1 MGFGVI
7 GVLDSNSR
15 GQLAIGK
22 SPRQGILI
30 DYIEDF
36 EQSARQGLPLFR
48 ISGGEGFVWV
58 ASFDQSGRGRLRF
71 FAIDVPTINSLTDHS
86 GPPAT
91 GPSQPADPWKD
102 CQSSDTETRL
112 KGCTVIIEAK
122 GSGSKTRLA
131 DALDGRCHSLN
142 ELQKYQEA
150 IADCLAAIDANPRY
164 SYAYGNLA
172 NAYLRLQEYSRS
184 VAASDKAI
192 ALKTD
197 FIWSRLTRAEALE
210 VLGKNADALG
220 DYRYAL
226 LIDPSNKRAQE
237 GLVRLQRR
245 TSSPPEPCTLEL
257 PPDGAENP
265 ATNPSSSR
273 QFRSL
278 DAITKAIDAV
288 TEYVS
293 RLHSTSHRYSDV
305 SARQNAELEK
315 RRAELSNRLTED
327 RKLVSDVQKLA
338 EALTEAQSKLADVS
352 DELNR
357 LQQRLE
363 ALKHSKKAAAASRV
377 LTQRLDE
384 VASAKRQ
391 AEQSTT
397 DKSARHANAKESA
410 DRQAENDAVQFVNI
424 YYDSLEAQQAEQCA
438 NQANALAEQVTQ
450 KLVDLQL
457 TLKNERRQIQQT
469 NAKTLLDDL
478 AEFAKEN
485 ADAMSLEIATLTS
498 QLKAAMSAD
507 DPDTLARALE
517 KLETRLTTIE
527 AFKQY
532 RADAELRRQLAAA
545 AALADLRGR
554 AQLVSD
560 FLQLYV
566 RTNITSDAVKGM
578 LPIVDNLAAA
588 LASGEEGDLKHA
600 LDAAEAGISQAG
612 LKTDY
617 LSFKETHGKGSWLP
631 QLPLNERNRFLVEG
645 PTDEILLLVNDT
657 GRAHVVRDLR
667 GELIFQDGDA
677 AVCFPHRADF
687 DPYAMLQLKSEI
699 QSRGARRVLISPA
712 PCAIDSV
719 T

>member
-1 MGFGVI
+1 MQQGVGPFDARLANIRASCQPTITSPPSTSPSETAQINEKSKYIVEGLALDSQVALNSNVYKSYECSPSEQYNGLTWCQRKVNELSPSGPIRSSYTIMHSANGTALYINRELDPAFFGLGEADREVARLSARFGSEPRLMKMPAAAEHSYHNGI
-7 GVLDSNSR
+7 MALWGSVSLESLDSNSR

-197 FIWSRLTRAEALE
+197 SIWSRLTRAEALE

-377 LTQRLDE
+377 LTQRL
-384 VASAKRQ
+384 R
-391 AEQSTT
+391 
-397 DKSARHANAKESA
+397 
-410 DRQAENDAVQFVNI
+410 
-424 YYDSLEAQQAEQCA
+424 
-438 NQANALAEQVTQ
+438 
-450 KLVDLQL
+450 
-457 TLKNERRQIQQT
+457 
-469 NAKTLLDDL
+469 
-478 AEFAKEN
+478 
-485 ADAMSLEIATLTS
+485 
-498 QLKAAMSAD
+498 
-507 DPDTLARALE
+507 
-517 KLETRLTTIE
+517 
-527 AFKQY
+527 
-532 RADAELRRQLAAA
+532 
-545 AALADLRGR
+545 
-554 AQLVSD
+554 
-560 FLQLYV
+560 
-566 RTNITSDAVKGM
+566 
-578 LPIVDNLAAA
+578 
-588 LASGEEGDLKHA
+588 
-600 LDAAEAGISQAG
+600 
-612 LKTDY
+612 
-617 LSFKETHGKGSWLP
+617 
-631 QLPLNERNRFLVEG
+631 
-645 PTDEILLLVNDT
+645 
-657 GRAHVVRDLR
+657 
-667 GELIFQDGDA
+667 
-677 AVCFPHRADF
+677 
-687 DPYAMLQLKSEI
+687 
-699 QSRGARRVLISPA
+699 
-712 PCAIDSV
+712 
-719 T
+719 